1 MLHQKLRTG
10 TAGRSSLSASELG
23 RLKRRAGI
31 WALLLGCFGVHKF
44 LLGYRRAGW
53 IMLLV
58 SLPGSLF
65 SFGIASLVMS
75 GIALV
80 EGGRYLALSPE
91 EFRRLYIDGRRE
103 WF

>member
-1 MLHQKLRTG
+1 MAQ
-10 TAGRSSLSASELG
+10 ALG
-23 RLKRRAGI
+23 RNLGAAAGLLRRAQ
-31 WALLLGCFGVHKF
+31 VP
-44 LLGYRRAGW
+44 LGYWRAGW

-80 EGGRYLALSPE
+80 EGGRCLALSPE